1 VAVLAQ
7 AFAPKFLILYAFVL
21 SAVAI
26 HFRGRE
32 RHRFTRQLTDH
43 STFLAPVNVFL
54 YLFSAVR
61 NRPILD
67 AKEFPETAILREHW
81 QVFRDEALALSQ
93 SGDIK
98 ASAQYDDLGFNS
110 FFKKGW
116 KRFYLKWYGGYLPS
130 ARALCPRTV
139 EVLERIPT
147 VHGAMFAMLPPGGKL
162 VAHRDPYAG
171 SLRYHLGLVTPN
183 NDKCRIYI
191 DGEPYHWRDGE
202 DIVFD
207 ETYIHR
213 AINESDCHRIILF
226 ADIERPMRYRWA
238 TAANRWMGRIFVRAT
253 ETKNQDGDHVGFANR
268 LFKYVYQV
276 RLVGKRLKK
285 ANRKLYYVVKY
296 ILFGGILVW
305 IFV

>member
-1 VAVLAQ
+1 VSVLAE
-7 AFAPKFLILYAFVL
+7 AFAPKFIVLYAFVL
-21 SAVAI
+21 SAVAV
-26 HFRGRE
+26 HVRGRE

-43 STFLAPVNVFL
+43 STFMAPINCLL

-61 NRPILD
+61 NKPILD
-67 AKEFPETAILREHW
+67 ARQFPESDVLRANW
-81 QVFRDEALALSQ
+81 QVFRDEALALSAA
-93 SGDIK
+93 GDIK

-116 KRFYLKWYGGYLPS
+116 KRFYLKWYGDYLPS
-130 ARALCPRTV
+130 ARALCPRSV
-139 EVLERIPT
+139 EILEKIPT
-147 VHGAMFAMLPPGGKL
+147 VHGAMFALLPPGGKL

-183 NDKCRIYI
+183 NDRCRIYI
-191 DGEPYHWRDGE
+191 DGEPYFWRDGE

-213 AINESDCHRIILF
+213 AINESDSHRIILF
-226 ADIERPMRYRWA
+226 ADVERPMRYRWA
-238 TAANRWMGRIFVRAT
+238 TAANRWIGRVFVRAT
-253 ETKNQDGDHVGFANR
+253 ETKNQDGDRVGFANR

-285 ANRKLYYVVKY
+285 KNRKLYYVVKY
-296 ILFGGILVW
+296 ILFGGVLVW
-305 IFV
+305 IFA